1 MNPPRHS
8 FFIGVPRNL
17 EPLLLDELVE
27 MGIPAPRV
35 RYLGV
40 EAELTREEVYSVVY
54 ASRIASRVLRPLAVF
69 SCRDP
74 EGLYEEALKLNWDR
88 ILKPGQTL
96 KISATVSDSMITH
109 SQYAALK
116 LKDAVVDCL
125 RERTGTRPTVDR
137 DNPDIRLNLH
147 IRHDQATISLYYS
160 EGVMHRRGYR
170 LRSTEAPLKENLAA
184 SVIRFA
190 GWTGDTPFLDLFCGS
205 GTFLIEAAMSAT
217 HTPAGFFRS
226 RQGFESLPDFSQ
238 EGWDKIRASWN
249 EKIQPL
255 PMGRITGVDKSAEAL
270 ASTRANL
277 AKTPYADSIK
287 LVQKDFTRLEGR
299 YPASTIVANPPY
311 GLRLEDSQDGLRELY
326 SGIGQFLKTK
336 CPDSLACL
344 LIPAGKALEKEI
356 GFNPERRIYID
367 NGAVEV
373 GMAAYK
379 IFGDKPRKPVVAP
392 ESPEA
397 NLLPDSLQ

>member
-1 MNPPRHS
+1 
-8 FFIGVPRNL
+8 
-17 EPLLLDELVE
+17 
-27 MGIPAPRV
+27 
-35 RYLGV
+35 V

-54 ASRIASRVLRPLAVF
+54 ASRIASRVLRPLASF
-69 SCRDP
+69 PCRHTDD
-74 EGLYEEALKLNWDR
+74 LYKGALKLNWDR

-116 LKDAVVDCL
+116 LKDAVVDSL
-125 RERTGTRPTVDR
+125 RERTGTRPSVDR
-137 DNPDIRLNLH
+137 DDPDIRLNLH
-147 IRHDQATISLYYS
+147 LRHDHATISLYYS

-170 LRSTEAPLKENLAA
+170 LRTTEAPLKENLAA
-184 SVIRFA
+184 AAICFA
-190 GWTGDTPFLDLFCGS
+190 GWSGETPFLDLFCGS

-217 HTPAGFFRS
+217 RTPAGFFRS

-238 EGWDKIRASWN
+238 EVWDKVKALWNSKIRS
-249 EKIQPL
+249 L
-255 PMGRITGVDKSAEAL
+255 PKGLLTGVDKSAEAL
-270 ASTRANL
+270 AATRANF
-277 AKTPYADSIK
+277 AITPYADAIK

-299 YPASTIVANPPY
+299 YPRNTIVANPPY

-373 GMAAYK
+373 GMATYK
-379 IFGDKPRKPVVAP
+379 IFEDRRLKTAVVP
-392 ESPEA
+392 ETSGA
-397 NLLPDSLQ
+397 NLLPDSLG